1 MLLAFLN
8 LIPPFNTR
16 HSRGHRVTTSTNLHQ
31 RHLSPIAQHQPN
43 TRILIASYSQQTM
56 FTVFSR
62 LPIEIRLK
70 IWAVASNQSPRTID
84 IWTDFKRCEIENT
97 IFYTQWYSSSLAL
110 INPPPILSVS
120 KEARE
125 EALKHYVLEF
135 ETHMTIPKGISVVMQ
150 PRFYINYASDTL
162 LPRGYWN
169 IVSFADFYSRAER
182 NGLKSLAIDVC
193 DSFWTENLRDYVAKG
208 AWVFNGL
215 EELLI
220 YDVSGKTMWKESR
233 DLEKFKK
240 RYKGGPRDLGFMELQ
255 RDEEMSDALGDTE
268 KCLQAWFDRIEG
280 LAPEAEE
287 GKVVEVQQP
296 SRRSYLDAIE
306 VTTPE
311 EFLRPSVRVM
321 KLLATKRGSGLEDQD
336 SD

>member
-1 MLLAFLN
+1 
-8 LIPPFNTR
+8 
-16 HSRGHRVTTSTNLHQ
+16 
-31 RHLSPIAQHQPN
+31 
-43 TRILIASYSQQTM
+43 M
-56 FTVFSR
+56 FTIFSR

-70 IWAVASNQSPRTID
+70 IWAFASNQSPRTID

-110 INPPPILSVS
+110 ITHPPILSVS

-135 ETHMTIPKGISVVMQ
+135 ETHMTPLEGVSVVIQ
-150 PRFYINYASDTL
+150 PRFYINYACDTL

-169 IVSFADFYSRAER
+169 IGSFADFASRAES

-193 DSFWTENLRDYVAKG
+193 DSFWAENLRDYVAKG
-208 AWVFNGL
+208 AWVLNGL
-215 EELLI
+215 EELVI
-220 YDVSGKTMWKESR
+220 YDVSGKKMWKESR

-240 RYKGGPRDLGFMELQ
+240 RYKGGPRDLSFVEL
-255 RDEEMSDALGDTE
+255 DGEKSEALEDTE
-268 KCLQAWFDRIEG
+268 KCLQAWFDRIAG

-296 SRRSYLDAIE
+296 SRRSYADAIE

-311 EFLRPSVRVM
+311 EFSRPIVRVM

>member
-1 MLLAFLN
+1 
-8 LIPPFNTR
+8 
-16 HSRGHRVTTSTNLHQ
+16 
-31 RHLSPIAQHQPN
+31 
-43 TRILIASYSQQTM
+43 M
-56 FTVFSR
+56 FTIFSR

-110 INPPPILSVS
+110 ITPPAILSVS

-135 ETHMTIPKGISVVMQ
+135 ETHMTLPKDLSVVMQ
-150 PRFYINYASDTL
+150 PRFYINYACDTL
-162 LPRGYWN
+162 LPRGHWN
-169 IVSFADFYSRAER
+169 IVSFADFASRAER

-208 AWVFNGL
+208 AWVFDGL
-215 EELLI
+215 EELVI
-220 YDVSGKTMWKESR
+220 YDVSGKRMWKESR

-240 RYKGGPRDLGFMELQ
+240 RYKGGPRDLGFVELQ
-255 RDEEMSDALGDTE
+255 GEEEKGEALGDTE
-268 KCLQAWFDRIEG
+268 KCLQVWFDRIAG
-280 LAPEAEE
+280 LATEAEE

-311 EFLRPSVRVM
+311 GFSRPSVRVM
-321 KLLATKRGSGLEDQD
+321 KLLATKRSSGLEDQD
-336 SD
+336 ND